1 MAKLATTLFQLSCIF
16 LLEMWSA
23 ESRAEVSGALNK
35 PLGVQALKAKRG
47 TDVWTL
53 TGVFADLQLTH
64 APHADLNV
72 KYNSGK
78 VVINTTLAP
87 EQASN
92 APSVSI
98 SGKPACQPPYAL
110 FMVDPD
116 APSRSNPKARSWL
129 HWMVLNSNDADALE
143 RGEVAM
149 PYAGPTPPKGTGPHR
164 YVLLAYCQYSGETL
178 PLNEVAPKNRNN
190 FNLNNF
196 ANHYL
201 SSSPFAGMLFYAEN
215 A

>member
-1 MAKLATTLFQLSCIF
+1 MAKLAKTLFQLSCIF
-16 LLEMWSA
+16 LLEMRSA
-23 ESRAEVSGALNK
+23 ESRAKVSGALNK
-35 PLGVQALKAKRG
+35 PLGVQALKATRG
-47 TDVWTL
+47 TDVWRL
-53 TGVFADLQLTH
+53 TGIVTDLRLPE

-87 EQASN
+87 EQAAN

-98 SGKPACQPPYAL
+98 SNKPSCQPPYAL
-110 FMVDPD
+110 LMVDPD

-129 HWMVLNSNDADALE
+129 HWMVVNSNNADALE
-143 RGEVAM
+143 GGQVAT

-164 YVLLAYCQYSGETL
+164 YVLLAYCQLRQTL
-178 PLNEVAPKNRNN
+178 KLNRVAPKKRNN
-190 FNLNNF
+190 FNLGDFVNY
-196 ANHYL
+196 YL
-201 SSSPFAGMLFYAEN
+201 DSSPFAGTLFYAEN